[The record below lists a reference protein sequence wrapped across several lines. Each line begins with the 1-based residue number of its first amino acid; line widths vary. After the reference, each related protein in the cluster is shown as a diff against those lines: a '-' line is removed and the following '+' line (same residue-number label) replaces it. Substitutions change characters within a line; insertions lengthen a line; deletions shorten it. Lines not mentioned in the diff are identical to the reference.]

1 MAYQKGASPV
11 RDYVL
16 QQMSEVPGLMKSL
29 ASRPVSGHGRS
40 FDPNEVMQTLNP
52 HSYVRYDPSLGT
64 KHHKKGAGGWDWRP
78 ETGAAYTDMVS
89 SEVYKDLVDIGAG
102 KKNKGIKAGTAN
114 AMMASRLHDVGISDL
129 DQIGYTVDPNTGKAI
144 FYDKATGQAIPQKLK
159 GTNKG
164 KGMQEIYLTV
174 NEQGR
179 VVPQNAW
186 KDTSDA
192 GKIAGGLGI
201 LAGFLAPMAIGALA
215 PSLGTVG
222 ASAAYG
228 AGTGALTSAVGGG
241 DILKGALTGGLGG
254 GLSAYIPTTGLVS
267 GISNP
272 VLKSAVS
279 AGLTGAARGGINAA
293 IYGGDPLKGA
303 LTGGLTGGL
312 GGAALG
318 AFGQTPQQGQI
329 LSPLQRL
336 ANAGV
341 SAAGQSIGSQLGES
355 IIGSPFQRLQQQQQQ
370 QQAAQRPQ
378 VPTIPSWLP
387 AHVQQSIAQAQG
399 MNRG

>member
-1 MAYQKGASPV
+1 MAYQKGASPI
-11 RDYVL
+11 RDYAL
-16 QQMSEVPGLMKSL
+16 QQMTEVPGLMKSL
-29 ASRPVSGHGRS
+29 ASREVGGHGRS
-40 FDPNEVMQTLNP
+40 FDPMEVQRTLNP
-52 HSYVRYDPSLGT
+52 YNWVRYDPTLGT
-64 KHHKKGAGGWDWRP
+64 KHHKKDAGGWTWEPGYAGYD
-78 ETGAAYTDMVS
+78 AMLQSD
-89 SEVYKDLVDIGAG
+89 VYSDLLTLGAG
-102 KKNKGIKAGTAN
+102 QKNKGTSVDKAN
-114 AMMASRLHDVGISDL
+114 KMMASRLHDVGISDL
-129 DQIGYTVDPNTGKAI
+129 DQVGYTPDPNTGEVV
-144 FYDKATGQAIPQKLK
+144 FYDKANGQAIPRKLK
-159 GTNKG
+159 GTNSG
-164 KGMQEIYLTV
+164 KGMQEIYLTIDD
-174 NEQGR
+174 QGR
-179 VVPQNAW
+179 VIPRNAW

-201 LAGFLAPMAIGALA
+201 LAGVFAPMAIGALA

-241 DILKGALTGGLGG
+241 DVLKGALTGGLGG

-293 IYGGDPLKGA
+293 TYGGDPLKGA

-318 AFGQTPQQGQI
+318 AFGQTPQQGQM

>member
-29 ASRPVSGHGRS
+29 ADRPVGGHGRS

-52 HSYVRYDPSLGT
+52 YGYVRYDPSLGT

-78 ETGAAYTDMVS
+78 QTGSAYTNMIN
-89 SEVYKDLVDIGAG
+89 SEVYSDLVNLSAG
-102 KKNKGIKAGTAN
+102 QKNKGIKAGTAN

-129 DQIGYTVDPNTGKAI
+129 DQVGYTVDPNTGKII
-144 FYDKATGQAIPQKLK
+144 FYDRATGQAIPQKLK

-164 KGMQEIYLTV
+164 KGMQEIYLTIDD
-174 NEQGR
+174 QGR
-179 VVPQNAW
+179 VIPRNAW
-186 KDTSDA
+186 KETSDA
-192 GKIAGGLGI
+192 GKIAGGLG
-201 LAGFLAPMAIGALA
+201 LVAGLLAPMAIGALA

-228 AGTGALTSAVGGG
+228 AGTGALTSAIGGG
-241 DILKGALTGGLGG
+241 DILKGALAGGLGG

-279 AGLTGAARGGINAA
+279 AGLTGAARGGISAA
-293 IYGGDPLKGA
+293 LYGGDPLKGA
-303 LTGGLTGGL
+303 LTGSLTGGL

-318 AFGQTPQQGQI
+318 AFGQTPQQGQV

-341 SAAGQSIGSQLGES
+341 SAAGQTIGSQLGQNL
-355 IIGSPFQRLQQQQQQ
+355 IGSPFQRPQQQQT
-370 QQAAQRPQ
+370 AQRAAAPA
-378 VPTIPSWLP
+378 IPSWLP